1 MAPALKTLKLTR
13 RSAIGGLAA
22 LSCPA
27 LAGLRREPDF
37 DVLIIGA
44 GAAGIAAG
52 RRLRAS
58 NKKFCDPGGERP
70 HGRAMLHRYGDI

>member
-1 MAPALKTLKLTR
+1 MTCTLKTAKLTR
-13 RSAIGGLAA
+13 RSAMTGLASA

-27 LAGLRREPDF
+27 FASLRREPDF

-52 RRLRAS
+52 RRLLAS
-58 NKKFCDPGGERP
+58 NKKFAILEASDRI
-70 HGRAMLHRYGDI
+70 HGHKLRRA